1 MRIAYAL
8 KNYTEAA
15 ELGTRGM
22 SINSDSSRWNLF
34 TGYAYYYLEDYKSCI
49 PWLLS
54 AVNDNSIGEQGLT
67 LLANSYLNTGNQEKA
82 LEYIDIAI
90 ELAKD
95 NNLESNLQNKA
106 IILTREGKNS

>member
-67 LLANSYLNTGNQEKA
+67 LLANSYLNTGNQEKPWNTSTSQSSWQRTT
-82 LEYIDIAI
+82 IW
-90 ELAKD
+90 
-95 NNLESNLQNKA
+95 KA
-106 IILTREGKNS
+106 ISRTRQSS